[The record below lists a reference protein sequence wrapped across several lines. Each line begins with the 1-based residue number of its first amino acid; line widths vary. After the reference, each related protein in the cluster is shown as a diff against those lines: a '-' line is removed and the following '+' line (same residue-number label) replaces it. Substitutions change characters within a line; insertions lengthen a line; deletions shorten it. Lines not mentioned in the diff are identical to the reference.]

1 MDNNEPCK
9 SNINNNNN
17 NSNNTYKQLIGPDVT
32 QLQEKI
38 RTQAKRLCNFQEYIS
53 LCEKRLLQYNP
64 QEQLPI
70 TKDIL
75 SSSKAYMNNNDKYLK
90 QKYNDLQKKYNA
102 LYESVSSSNKTR
114 YSLYHNNNS
123 NNSNN
128 CDNINVLESPEMAIQ
143 QYTQVYNKCNA
154 LEKEKQNLLSQL
166 NNEIITNDQQR
177 NYIEIL
183 KQAIESSLIKSG
195 LKPKLDILKSKYYT
209 EYPNDEYARIVLDI
223 SNIKDTNNELTLQNK
238 LLNDKL
244 SSIQN
249 ELNTLKQQHNKL
261 EQTHKELNEKYIS
274 VSHHKTKIENEYV
287 DVKSNYEKQ
296 TFDLNKLT
304 NKNISLQHELTELNA
319 LNVNLKNEIQLL
331 QDNHKELKR
340 DLHDLHVKHA
350 MITHELSKTKEFQSQ
365 YATLSREN
373 TDMKMLNDNL
383 TKDVNYYQD
392 KLAMFKQMSEEYEM
406 FKVQNEELKQKLRNA
421 TNQNTVLQNEK
432 SKNENYYLTKIQ
444 TLTQQKNTLENIL
457 YKKELQ
463 YYEQPYNNKNNNCN
477 DVLAN
482 DSEYIKNENMF
493 LNNIVKYIIQH
504 HIMNNNTKRI
514 LTELIELKRKYIS
527 LTTQIHNTHII
538 NNNNNNNN
546 EILTSDITDL
556 KTNITNLELQLK
568 QYEI

>member
-1 MDNNEPCK
+1 MDNNEECK

-17 NSNNTYKQLIGPDVT
+17 NNSNTSTYKQLIGPDVT

-75 SSSKAYMNNNDKYLK
+75 STSKAHMNNNDKYLK

-114 YSLYHNNNS
+114 YSLYHNGS
-123 NNSNN
+123 NNSNKS

-143 QYTQVYNKCNA
+143 QYTQLYNKCNA

-183 KQAIESSLIKSG
+183 KQAIESSLSKSG

-223 SNIKDTNNELTLQNK
+223 SNIKDKNNELTLQNK

-261 EQTHKELNEKYIS
+261 EQTHKELNEKYIT

-304 NKNISLQHELTELNA
+304 NKNISLQHELSELNA

-350 MITHELSKTKEFQSQ
+350 MMTHELSKTKEFQSQ

-373 TDMKMLNDNL
+373 TDMKMLNENL
-383 TKDVNYYQD
+383 SKDVNYYQD

-421 TNQNTVLQNEK
+421 TNQNAVLQNEK

-444 TLTQQKNTLENIL
+444 ALTQQKNTLENIL

-463 YYEQPYNNKNNNCN
+463 HYEQPYKNNNCN

-493 LNNIVKYIIQH
+493 LNNILKYIIQ
-504 HIMNNNTKRI
+504 
-514 LTELIELKRKYIS
+514 
-527 LTTQIHNTHII
+527 
-538 NNNNNNNN
+538 
-546 EILTSDITDL
+546 
-556 KTNITNLELQLK
+556 
-568 QYEI
+568 